1 MDPRREGRPV
11 RSPRRGRSRLAA
23 ALLVAALVGCAG
35 GAPGP
40 GASAAR
46 SRAHNPTPAPERA
59 APQAKQASPFPSR
72 GEIESLAKRAAPK
85 AMSQADYASVARWQL
100 EGPFPERIGEEPIQ
114 HPDAWEKLLMDA
126 VAQRAGLVVASKSM
140 RCAARQLGLFF
151 LAHHA
156 YPDQSLQQTILGRCG
171 ATAISVEMGYLHGD
185 VPAATPETAILRQW
199 HDGTVDLLHKYLGAG
214 PRAVGL
220 WFGRRGGKAVLMLAS
235 AVRHVRVDPVSA
247 VPGRDGAIHLSGEV
261 LTPAESLDAMINHGD
276 YGFADCKRDA
286 SVKLPRFALSCPTR
300 HDDAE
305 EWISLT
311 ARAPGRIL
319 ANPVL
324 RVLARPSAAAA
335 VDYHRPRAGRSVAIA
350 LPKDFAPKLV
360 SELNRLRA
368 RVHAQPLT
376 LETRESEVA
385 HRVAPL
391 YFGAYEGTVDPSY
404 GDVVALGLMAGWD
417 VQGPIRRA
425 AMGGTMV
432 LNTNDLAI
440 WLGDALTRPW
450 LRAALF
456 APGCSRIAAGPV
468 LPEKKPKEKGH
479 RKQPFLAGVVSTYTL
494 YGHEDWAAERRAFY
508 ARVDREFASRN
519 DPTPRRDRDT
529 EAAADLLMAQVRKGS
544 LSPREALSQLLNQI
558 TARLGVQAHGWTL
571 EGSSTKDVPLP
582 DALFSGGVHR
592 LAAAVGYTRP
602 AGSPWART
610 VVLLVDV
617 PEVGM
622 RPVQRQRPANAWKSA
637 SRSNGSGAHTE
648 RNEDP
653 APGPSS
659 ISSAAAWSWRR
670 SARLAAVGPSGP

>member
-1 MDPRREGRPV
+1 MDPRREGR
-11 RSPRRGRSRLAA
+11 RTGGFGRAGRGCARVVLAVLAA
-23 ALLVAALVGCAG
+23 ILAACAG
-35 GAPGP
+35 GSTGP
-40 GASAAR
+40 GSAVSPRQRSQAS
-46 SRAHNPTPAPERA
+46 PPPAKES
-59 APQAKQASPFPSR
+59 SPFPSR
-72 GEIESLAKRAAPK
+72 GEIESLAKRPAPK
-85 AMSQADYASVARWQL
+85 AMFQADYASVARWRL

-114 HPDAWEKLLMDA
+114 HPDAWEKLLLDA

-140 RCAARQLGLFF
+140 RCVARQLGLFF

-185 VPAATPETAILRQW
+185 VPAQTPESAVLRQW
-199 HDGTVDLLHKYLGAG
+199 HGGTIDLLHKYLGAG

-247 VPGRDGAIHLSGEV
+247 VPGHDGAIHLSGEV
-261 LTPAESLDAMINHGD
+261 LTPTESLDAMINHGD
-276 YGFADCKRDA
+276 YGFADCKRDP
-286 SVKLPRFALSCPTR
+286 SVKLPRFALSCPTQ

-319 ANPVL
+319 ENPVL

-335 VDYHRPRAGRSVAIA
+335 VDYRRPSAGRSVAIA

-385 HRVAPL
+385 NRVAPL

-425 AMGGTMV
+425 AMGGTLV

-440 WLGDALTRPW
+440 WLGDALTKPW
-450 LRAALF
+450 LRAALL
-456 APGCSRIAAGPV
+456 APACSRIAAGPV
-468 LPEKKPKEKGH
+468 LPEKKAKEKGH
-479 RKQPFLAGVVSTYTL
+479 HEQPFLGGVVSTYTL
-494 YGHEDWAAERRAFY
+494 YGKENWAAERRAFY
-508 ARVDREFASRN
+508 ARVDRQLASHKA
-519 DPTPRRDRDT
+519 PALRRDPQT
-529 EAAADLLMAQVRKGS
+529 EAAADVLMAQVRKGS
-544 LSPREALSQLLNQI
+544 LSPHEALSQLLNEI
-558 TARLGVQAHGWTL
+558 TARLGVQTHGWTL
-571 EGSSTKDVPLP
+571 EGSSTEDVPLP

-602 AGSPWART
+602 AGSPWARM
-610 VVLLVDV
+610 VVLLVEV
-617 PEVGM
+617 PEVAM

-637 SRSNGSGAHTE
+637 SRSNGSGARTE
-648 RNEDP
+648 RNARP

-670 SARLAAVGPSGP
+670 SARLAALGSSGP